1 MQNSLRQQVFPSFET
16 DKKWTEGRQNADRHP
31 DQNLTWLE
39 IKLRALSYELRDF
52 HIEYS
57 LLVARSKRLAAYSFA
72 TSSSRF
78 VSAPTWKRWRRR

>member
-1 MQNSLRQQVFPSFET
+1 MQNSLRQQVSPSFET

-52 HIEYS
+52 HNENS
-57 LLVARSKRLAAYSFA
+57 LVARSKRLAAYRFA

>member
-1 MQNSLRQQVFPSFET
+1 MQNSLRQQVSPSFET
-16 DKKWTEGRQNADRHP
+16 DKKRTRGRQNTDSEP
-31 DQNLTWLE
+31 DQNLTWRE

-57 LLVARSKRLAAYSFA
+57 LLVARSKRLAAYRFA